1 MKVIDSNK
9 NHLIVLD
16 EYGKI
21 KTIAN
26 SRYYKLKYDP
36 AYIDKRDDTD
46 RILHKFRS
54 KEMIQE
60 TYNEKIFNCMYKSML
75 VQSRQSE
82 AETVCGFILDND
94 RIGYAKYIGEK
105 YQVVNCQKLLEQLL
119 EPFKE
124 RLKFTRRGVIVDN
137 QYMIKYDGNAML
149 KNPPTMHDKWQ
160 SLCLVVDGY
169 ISKRNIRT
177 VIGVIEMSILL
188 QVIMVKVGFCLK
200 PVITDDVFM
209 NQLPSEL
216 QKCLRDEAK
225 VNA

>member
-9 NHLIVLD
+9 NHLVVLTD
-16 EYGKI
+16 EGKV

-26 SRYYKLKYDP
+26 NRYYKLKYDP
-36 AYIDKRDDTD
+36 TYVDKRDDTD
-46 RILHKFRS
+46 RILHKFTS

-105 YQVVNCQKLLEQLL
+105 YQKVNCQKLLEQLL

-124 RLKFTRRGVIVDN
+124 RLKFTRRGVVVDD

-149 KNPPTMHDKWQ
+149 KNPPQCSERWK

-169 ISKRNIRT
+169 LSKRKIRT
-177 VIGVIEMSILL
+177 VIGVIEMSKLL

-200 PVITDDVFM
+200 PVITDNVFM
-209 NQLPSEL
+209 DQLPNNL

>member
-9 NHLIVLD
+9 NHLVVLTD
-16 EYGKI
+16 EGKV

-26 SRYYKLKYDP
+26 NRYYKLKYDP
-36 AYIDKRDDTD
+36 AYVDKRDDTD
-46 RILHKFRS
+46 RILHKFTS

-124 RLKFTRRGVIVDN
+124 RLQFKRRGVIVDDT
-137 QYMIKYDGNAML
+137 YMIKYDGNAML
-149 KNPPTMHDKWQ
+149 KNPPQCSERWK

-169 ISKRNIRT
+169 LSKRKIRT
-177 VIGVIEMSILL
+177 VIGVIEMSKLL

-209 NQLPSEL
+209 DQLPNNL

-225 VNA
+225 VSA